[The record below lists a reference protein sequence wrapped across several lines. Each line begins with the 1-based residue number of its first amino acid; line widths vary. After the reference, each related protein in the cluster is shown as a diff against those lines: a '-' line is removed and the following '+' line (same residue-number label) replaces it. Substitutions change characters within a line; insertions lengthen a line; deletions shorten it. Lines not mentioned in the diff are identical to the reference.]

1 MTSKTSLHLKHTSEN
16 LLQIF
21 TELWKDCVP
30 RKDSTTKTLYIMK
43 SIVTE
48 KHERKNY

>member
-1 MTSKTSLHLKHTSEN
+1 MISKISLHLKHTSEN

-21 TELWKDCVP
+21 IELWKDCVP

-43 SIVTE
+43 AIVTQ
-48 KHERKNY
+48 KYERKNY